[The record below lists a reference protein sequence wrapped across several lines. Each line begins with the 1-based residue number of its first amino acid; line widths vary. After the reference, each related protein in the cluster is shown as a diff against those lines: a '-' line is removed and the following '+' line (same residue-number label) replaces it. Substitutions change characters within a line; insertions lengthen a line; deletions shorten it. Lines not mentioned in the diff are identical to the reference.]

1 MRVLLIEDSERLRT
15 ALQAGLSRSGFA
27 VDAVGDG
34 LTGLSY
40 ATVNPYDVV
49 VLDLMLPGL
58 DGLSLLRSLR
68 AEANDSHVLILSAK
82 DTVEDRVA
90 GLQAGADDYL
100 VKPFAFAELVERLRA
115 LVRRRY
121 GRKNPLVELGS
132 LTLDA
137 ATGSVRQGEREVDLT
152 PREYALLEC
161 LALRAGEAVSRI
173 EIEDAIYDEHT
184 LPHGGAA
191 VHSAVC
197 RLRAKLAGIEDGPRI
212 ETLRGRGYLLTVPAR

>member
-15 ALQAGLSRSGFA
+15 AVQAGLSRSGFA

-34 LTGLSY
+34 RTGLSY
-40 ATVNPYDVV
+40 AANNPYDVV

-58 DGLSLLRSLR
+58 DGLSVLRSLR
-68 AEANDSHVLILSAK
+68 ARANDTHVLILSAK
-82 DTVEDRVA
+82 DTVDDRVA

-100 VKPFAFAELVERLRA
+100 VKPFAFAELVERIRA

-121 GRKNPLVELGS
+121 DRKNPRIELGA
-132 LTLDA
+132 LTLDG
-137 ATGSVRQGEREVDLT
+137 ATGTVRRGEEAVELT

-161 LALRAGEAVSRI
+161 LALRAGETVTRI

-184 LPHGGAA
+184 LPRGNA

-197 RLRAKLAGIEDGPRI
+197 RLRAKLEAFEDGPRI
-212 ETLRGRGYLLTVPAR
+212 ETLRGRGYLLVVPDR

>member
-15 ALQAGLSRSGFA
+15 AVQAGLSRSGFA
-27 VDAVGDG
+27 VDAVADG
-34 LTGLSY
+34 RTGLSY
-40 ATVNPYDVV
+40 AANNPYDVI

-68 AEANDSHVLILSAK
+68 AQANDTHVLILSAR

-100 VKPFAFAELVERLRA
+100 VKPFAFAELVERIRA
-115 LVRRRY
+115 LLRRRY
-121 GRKNPLVELGS
+121 DRKNPRIELGT
-132 LTLDA
+132 LTLDG
-137 ATGSVRQGEREVDLT
+137 ATGTVRRGEEEVELT
-152 PREYALLEC
+152 RREYALLEC
-161 LALRAGEAVSRI
+161 LALRAGEAVTRI

-184 LPHGGAA
+184 LPQGNA

-197 RLRAKLAGIEDGPRI
+197 RLRAKLGAFEDGPRI
-212 ETLRGRGYLLTVPAR
+212 ETLRGRGYLLAVPPR